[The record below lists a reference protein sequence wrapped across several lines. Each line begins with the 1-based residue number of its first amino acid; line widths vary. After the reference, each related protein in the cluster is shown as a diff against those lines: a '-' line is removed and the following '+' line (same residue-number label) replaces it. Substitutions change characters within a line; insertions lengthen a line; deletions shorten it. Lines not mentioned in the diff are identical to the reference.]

1 MFMRIVKI
9 SMNALTALGLG
20 YMFYCIITGFISWIC
35 DCSVGGLVPLKCIIE
50 DMYKFAPI
58 ALIASIIGILIFK
71 NLFKLHSRSSD
82 TVRDLCLHPLRC
94 KLKNLSTELTT
105 REKRCYLLIGC
116 ETTASKDLFVI
127 NRSFFIFNQPL
138 ALGAFFMEQKYVQ

>member
-71 NLFKLHSRSSD
+71 NLFKLHSFLPRCQ
-82 TVRDLCLHPLRC
+82 LC
-94 KLKNLSTELTT
+94 
-105 REKRCYLLIGC
+105 G
-116 ETTASKDLFVI
+116 
-127 NRSFFIFNQPL
+127 
-138 ALGAFFMEQKYVQ
+138 

>member
-9 SMNALTALGLG
+9 SMNALTILGLG

-71 NLFKLHSRSSD
+71 NLFKLHSFRKH
-82 TVRDLCLHPLRC
+82 LF
-94 KLKNLSTELTT
+94 LSIAAAILF
-105 REKRCYLLIGC
+105 
-116 ETTASKDLFVI
+116 ETYFYIL
-127 NRSFFIFNQPL
+127 
-138 ALGAFFMEQKYVQ
+138 